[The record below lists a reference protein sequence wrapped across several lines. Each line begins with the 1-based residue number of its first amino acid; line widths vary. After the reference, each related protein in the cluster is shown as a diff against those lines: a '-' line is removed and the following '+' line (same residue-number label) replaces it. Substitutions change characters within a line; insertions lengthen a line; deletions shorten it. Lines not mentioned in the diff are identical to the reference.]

1 MGFLEIA
8 HVRGKDRFV
17 PQDWSGSASLGSS
30 SCQTRMI
37 PGEKRGLLV
46 FLMELTD
53 EESER
58 FVSEAVQG
66 SPIVGPRAMSATH
79 KECSFG
85 PAIPANLCSHTSIWD
100 DGAEKGGST

>member
-1 MGFLEIA
+1 M
-8 HVRGKDRFV
+8 
-17 PQDWSGSASLGSS
+17 
-30 SCQTRMI
+30 
-37 PGEKRGLLV
+37 

-85 PAIPANLCSHTSIWD
+85 PAIPANLCSHMSI
-100 DGAEKGGST
+100 GMMVQRVGTAHERLLSSSCHIYLEMGLAVTVTKETGIHPNC